1 MTAKEERLQILNMLQ
16 DGKIGADEA
25 ASLLSALETGMQ
37 REESSNRSVNM
48 ANMANLKGRWLRIRV
63 TEGHGGKSKVNVNL
77 PLGVVNAALKLGSR
91 FVPELNDMDIDEL
104 RQEIHEA
111 VESGMSGKI
120 VEVHDDEDGDHVEI
134 FIE

>member
-25 ASLLSALETGMQ
+25 ATLLSALETGMQ
-37 REESSNRSVNM
+37 REETSNRSV
-48 ANMANLKGRWLRIRV
+48 NMANLKGRWLRIRV
-63 TEGHGGKSKVNVNL
+63 TEGNGGKSKVNVNL

-91 FVPELNDMDIDEL
+91 FVPELNDMDVDEL

-120 VEVHDDEDGDHVEI
+120 VEVHDDKDGDHVEI